1 MVRMPVLDVR
11 LEDALGAGTVL
22 AKFAGKVPLLGVYRP
37 DVCLKISL
45 LYRDE
50 LAEAATEHLHIVVD
64 RIDVDLGVSQRKQET
79 MKTMN
84 TSLNWKMRLTQ
95 LGSLVSPSVVP
106 SAWWRNRTGY
116 TRRAFALF
124 HSNGTLSR

>member
-1 MVRMPVLDVR
+1 MMRVPVLDVR

-37 DVCLKISL
+37 DVCLKVSL

-64 RIDVDLGVSQRKQET
+64 RIDVDLGMRERKT

-84 TSLNWKMRLTQ
+84 MALSWKVRQTQ
-95 LGSLVSPSVVP
+95 QRSLVSPSVVP
-106 SAWWRNRTGY
+106 SVW
-116 TRRAFALF
+116 
-124 HSNGTLSR
+124 

>member
-1 MVRMPVLDVR
+1 MRVPVLDVR

-37 DVCLKISL
+37 DVCLKVSL

-64 RIDVDLGVSQRKQET
+64 RIDVDLGMRERKT
-79 MKTMN
+79 MKPMN
-84 TSLNWKMRLTQ
+84 MALSWKVRHTQ
-95 LGSLVSPSVVP
+95 LGSLFSPSVVP
-106 SAWWRNRTGY
+106 SAW
-116 TRRAFALF
+116 
-124 HSNGTLSR
+124 

>member
-64 RIDVDLGVSQRKQET
+64 RIDVDLGVRERKTE
-79 MKTMN
+79 N
-84 TSLNWKMRLTQ
+84 NEDDEHVTQ
-95 LGSLVSPSVVP
+95 LENETDATRQPCLTFSSPFCLVEKSHRVH
-106 SAWWRNRTGY
+106 T
-116 TRRAFALF
+116 
-124 HSNGTLSR
+124 

>member
-37 DVCLKISL
+37 DVCLKIPL

-64 RIDVDLGVSQRKQET
+64 RIDVDLAGGEGKKNRKQ
-79 MKTMN
+79 
-84 TSLNWKMRLTQ
+84 
-95 LGSLVSPSVVP
+95 
-106 SAWWRNRTGY
+106 
-116 TRRAFALF
+116 
-124 HSNGTLSR
+124 

>member
-37 DVCLKISL
+37 DVCLKIPL

-64 RIDVDLGVSQRKQET
+64 RIDVDLGMRERKR

-84 TSLNWKMRLTQ
+84 MALSWKVRQTQ

>member
-1 MVRMPVLDVR
+1 MMRVPVLDVR

-37 DVCLKISL
+37 DVGLKVSL

-64 RIDVDLGVSQRKQET
+64 RIDVDLGMRERKT

-84 TSLNWKMRLTQ
+84 MALSWKVRQTQ
-95 LGSLVSPSVVP
+95 QRSLVSPSVVP
-106 SAWWRNRTGY
+106 SVW
-116 TRRAFALF
+116 
-124 HSNGTLSR
+124 